1 MLAGVVPFPPEF
13 AKRYR
18 EKGYWKDR
26 PLRDEF
32 AEVFRKYADR
42 IAFWDGDR
50 SFTYADID
58 RLSDRLALNLLE
70 LGMKP
75 LDRVVMQLPN
85 VIEFVIAYFAM
96 QKISAIPIAALSTH
110 RYAEVSQFTQLSG
123 ATTCM
128 APERQGDFDF
138 RPMLDRVRSE
148 NPHMKFPIILGEPGP
163 GQYSL
168 RELID
173 KEPKLGVDTLRSIKI
188 DPTD

>member
-1 MLAGVVPFPPEF
+1 MLEGVVPFPPEH

-32 AEVFRKYADR
+32 ADVFRKYATR
-42 IAFWDGDR
+42 VAFWDGDR
-50 SFTYADID
+50 SFTYADVD
-58 RLSDRLALNLLE
+58 RMSEQLALNLLE
-70 LGMKP
+70 LGLKP

-85 VIEFVIAYFAM
+85 VIEFVFAYFAL
-96 QKISAIPIAALSTH
+96 QKIGAIPIAALHTH

-138 RPMLDRVRSE
+138 RPMLERVRSV
-148 NPHMKFPIILGEPGP
+148 NPHM
-163 GQYSL
+163 
-168 RELID
+168 
-173 KEPKLGVDTLRSIKI
+173 
-188 DPTD
+188 